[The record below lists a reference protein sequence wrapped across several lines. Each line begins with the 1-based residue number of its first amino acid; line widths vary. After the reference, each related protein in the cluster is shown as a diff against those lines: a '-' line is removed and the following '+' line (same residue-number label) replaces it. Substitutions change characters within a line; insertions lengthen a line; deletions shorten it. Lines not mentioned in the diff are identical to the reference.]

1 MSKII
6 RSRDLENEKFGSISS
21 VLKEVQGPDTG
32 RPKGGVAWLT
42 GDAEETKPKE
52 QPEGA
57 YQQWLAR
64 DKKLV
69 MDARRREQQS
79 EEEEYHKGFAEGE
92 AAGKKLAAQKVE
104 PVLKS
109 LGELM
114 HALTTEREQLI
125 VRYDQDLIKIAFM
138 IAMKIL
144 HNEIETNNE
153 VVVGVVKAALE
164 KIVKTDSVVIKLS
177 PYDLELLQQQIGEHG
192 LETEWLAHEAK
203 LEGDFKIARGGCKVQ
218 TDSGEIDA
226 TIETQ
231 LELIKS
237 ILWQS

>member
-21 VLKEVQGPDTG
+21 VIKEVQGPDTG
-32 RPKGGVAWLT
+32 RPKGGVSWLA
-42 GDAEETKPKE
+42 GNGEEPRPKE
-52 QPEGA
+52 PKGA

-64 DKKLV
+64 DEELV
-69 MDARRREQQS
+69 TDARRHAQKT
-79 EEEEYHKGFAEGE
+79 EEEQYHKGFTQGE

-114 HALTTEREQLI
+114 QALATEREQLI
-125 VRYDQDLIKIAFM
+125 VRHDQDLIKIAFM

-144 HNEIETNNE
+144 HSEIETNNE

-164 KIVKTDSVVIKLS
+164 KVVKTESVIIKLS

-203 LEGDFKIARGGCKVQ
+203 LEGDFNIARGGCKVQ